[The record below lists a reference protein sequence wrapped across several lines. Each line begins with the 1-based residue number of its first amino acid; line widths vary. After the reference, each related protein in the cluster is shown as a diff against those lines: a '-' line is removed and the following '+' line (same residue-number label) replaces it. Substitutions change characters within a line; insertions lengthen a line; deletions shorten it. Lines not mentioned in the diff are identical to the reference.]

1 MSIKYNIFRASVLE
15 PEGIVHQNI
24 LEIGKYHIC

>member
-1 MSIKYNIFRASVLE
+1 MMRIKYNIFRTSILE

-24 LEIGKYHIC
+24 LEIGIC